1 MAYAIIGL
9 AVLFFLGHAL
19 NWLFIRTKIPDLLI
33 LVIMG
38 YLAGPVFGILKA
50 EDFGKVGPIL
60 STMAL
65 VVILYEGGLHLSAR
79 DLLRS
84 SFPAFKLSIFGFLLI
99 SSASFAIAFIVGFQ
113 PWHIALLLGIGLGS
127 TSSAIVIPMVK
138 PLSIRDNTKTILSL
152 ESAFTDVII
161 IVLFLVLTDS
171 IASGVFSPKE
181 VLLGIGPKPLMAVL
195 MGIGAGTLWAFLRRR
210 FAPFVSMA
218 FAGEAWALL
227 SYGAFEAVGYNGAL
241 GVLAL
246 GFTLANLDL
255 LPTWLQNLLSRE
267 PVSVDEKGILS
278 EITFILRTFFFIYL
292 GLLIKF
298 SSLQVVLVAAA
309 LSISIFATRFF
320 AVRVLF
326 KTKEWP
332 RLDAMI
338 ITSMG
343 PRGLACAVLATVPL
357 QKNIEGG
364 QWLQDVMFAT
374 IPMTIFCTALFVSLS
389 ERRGFRTKAERL
401 FKAYLEADQ
410 NVPNE
415 LDSKEKDSSD
425 EPKMISES
433 PDKQEGLSQDL
444 PPDDS
449 QKQAAFPLKSGS
461 DPKDEDS

>member
-19 NWLFIRTKIPDLLI
+19 NWLFIKTKIPDLLI

-38 YLAGPVFGILKA
+38 YLAGPVFGVLKA
-50 EDFGKVGPIL
+50 DDFGKVGPIL

-84 SFPAFKLSIFGFLLI
+84 SLPAFKIAILGFLMI
-99 SSASFAIAFIVGFQ
+99 ATSAFAIAFLLGFQ

-138 PLSIRDNTKTILSL
+138 PLSVRDDTKTILSL

-171 IASGVFSPKE
+171 IASGVFSPRE
-181 VLLGIGPKPLMAVL
+181 VLVGIGPKPLLAIL
-195 MGIGAGTLWAFLRRR
+195 MGIGSGTLWAFLRRR
-210 FAPFVSMA
+210 FGPVVSMT

-227 SYGAFEAVGYNGAL
+227 SYGVFEATGYNGAL

-255 LPTWLQNLLSRE
+255 LPEWLQSLLSRE
-267 PVSVDEKGILS
+267 PVSVNELGILS

-292 GLLIKF
+292 GLLIQF
-298 SSLQVVLVAAA
+298 SSLQVVLIAFALTAA
-309 LSISIFATRFF
+309 IFATRYF
-320 AVRVLF
+320 AVRLLF
-326 KTKEWP
+326 STKEWP
-332 RLDAMI
+332 RLDAMV

-343 PRGLACAVLATVPL
+343 PRGLACAVLATLPL
-357 QKNIEGG
+357 QKGIEGG
-364 QWLQDVMFAT
+364 QWLQNAMFAT
-374 IPMTIFCTALFVSLS
+374 IPMTIFLTALFVSLS
-389 ERRGFRTKAERL
+389 EREGFRRKAESL
-401 FKAYLEADQ
+401 FKAYLENSGTPQPDLADGSAQ
-410 NVPNE
+410 EIIASEDQKHPE
-415 LDSKEKDSSD
+415 LPHRSDS
-425 EPKMISES
+425 EPSE
-433 PDKQEGLSQDL
+433 
-444 PPDDS
+444 
-449 QKQAAFPLKSGS
+449 
-461 DPKDEDS
+461 